1 MNDLFKNA
9 LEKLET
15 AAKYLNLNPEII
27 KLLSTPER
35 VIEVNFPLRLDNG
48 KTKLVKGYRVQFN
61 NLRGPYKGGLRY
73 HQNVTL
79 DEVKALSFLMMIKNV
94 VVDVPFGGAKGGIEI
109 DPKKLSLQ
117 ELENLTR
124 QFARELSPNIGP
136 TVDVP
141 APDLNTNAKI
151 MDWMADEYSKI
162 VGKKTL
168 AVVTGKSVENGG
180 LEGREEAT
188 GLGGF
193 YILEEVVKKMGLK
206 KPLTV
211 AIQGFGNVGSHLSGL
226 LSKNGYRIIALSD
239 SKGGIVD
246 KSGQGFSIE
255 LVQVCKLERGLIA
268 DCYCVGS
275 VCDLSKNQKGE
286 IANEELLELPVDIL
300 IPAAMEN
307 VLTGGNASRVRA
319 KIVFEMANGPI
330 SPEADKILDQKKIL
344 VVPDVLNNSGG
355 VTASYFE
362 WRQNMKN
369 QKWPL
374 EKVRKELKKKMIKAL
389 GEVYL
394 IHQQKKV
401 NLRTAAYI
409 LALQRLT
416 CRASGIHRIKK
427 K

>member
-15 AAKYLNLNPEII
+15 AAKYLNLDPEIV
-27 KLLSTPER
+27 KLLSIPER
-35 VIEVNFPLRLDNG
+35 IIEVNFPLKLDSG
-48 KTKLVKGYRVQFN
+48 KTKLVKGYRIQFN
-61 NLRGPYKGGLRY
+61 SLRGPYKGGLRY
-73 HQNVTL
+73 HQNVNL
-79 DEVKALSFLMMIKNV
+79 DEIKALSFLMMIKNA

-109 DPKKLSLQ
+109 DPKQLSHQ

-124 QFARELSPNIGP
+124 QFARQLSPNIGP

-151 MDWMADEYSKI
+151 MDWIAGEYSKI
-162 VGKKTL
+162 VGKRIL
-168 AVVTGKSVENGG
+168 AVVTGKSVDNGG

-193 YILEEVVKKMGLK
+193 YILEEVVKKMRLK

-211 AIQGFGNVGSHLSGL
+211 AIQGFGNVGSHLAGL

-239 SKGGIVD
+239 SKGGIID
-246 KSGQGFSIE
+246 RGGQGFSIE
-255 LVQVCKLERGLIA
+255 LVRVCKLEKGLIA
-268 DCYCVGS
+268 DCYCLGS
-275 VCDLSKNQKGE
+275 VCDLSRNKKGE
-286 IANEELLELPVDIL
+286 ITNEELLELPVDIL
-300 IPAAMEN
+300 IPAALEN
-307 VLTGGNASRVRA
+307 VLSGENASRVKA
-319 KIVFEMANGPI
+319 KIVFEMANGPLT
-330 SPEADKILDQKKIL
+330 PEADKILTRKKIL

-362 WRQNMKN
+362 WQQNIKD

-374 EKVRKELKKKMIKAL
+374 EKVRKELKKRLVKAL
-389 GEVYL
+389 ENVWQ
-394 IHQQKKV
+394 IHEQKKV
-401 NLRTAAYI
+401 SLRTAAYI

-416 CRASGIHRIKK
+416 VKIAFNR
-427 K
+427 

>member
-1 MNDLFKNA
+1 MNNLFKNA

-15 AAKYLNLNPEII
+15 AAKYLDLDSEII

-35 VIEVNFPLRLDNG
+35 IIEVNFPLRLDSG
-48 KTKLVKGYRVQFN
+48 KTKLAKGYRVQFN
-61 NLRGPYKGGLRY
+61 NLLGPYKGGLRY
-73 HQNVTL
+73 HQNVNL
-79 DEVKALSFLMMIKNV
+79 DEIKTLSFLMMIKNA

-109 DPKKLSLQ
+109 DPKKLSHQ

-124 QFARELSPNIGP
+124 EFTRLLSPNIGP

-151 MDWMADEYSKI
+151 MDWFMDEYSKL
-162 VGKKTL
+162 VGRKTP
-168 AVVTGKSVENGG
+168 AVVTGKSVDNGG

-211 AIQGFGNVGSHLSGL
+211 AIQGFGNVGSHLAGL

-246 KSGQGFSIE
+246 RSGLGFSIE

-286 IANEELLELPVDIL
+286 IANEELLELPIDIL

-307 VLTGGNASRVRA
+307 VITSENASRVKA

-330 SPEADKILDQKKIL
+330 SPEADKILDQKKIP

-362 WRQNMKN
+362 WRQNMKG

-374 EKVRKELKKKMIKAL
+374 EKVKKELKKKMIKAL
-389 GEVYL
+389 EEVYL
-394 IHQQKKV
+394 IHEQKKV
-401 NLRTAAYI
+401 SLRTAAYL
-409 LALQRLT
+409 LALQRLKDAYNT
-416 CRASGIHRIKK
+416 KRRLVEL
-427 K
+427 